1 MPTIPVTTPFS
12 DGTVADEELLNDALY
27 RPLATPVNMSITNGQ
42 LDSANID
49 AAFRVDSSDVQ
60 GGAFTTAAQV
70 GATGSNDYFY
80 NFYEEIE
87 LELLG
92 GAIAPWIADIDN
104 IANAD
109 PLDSTPLG
117 PHYVLIPGASQKFY
131 LEYSCTVLLFWH
143 VETEAK
149 NNAPSASSQVN
160 ASYTSLPP
168 PPVQTDS
175 GATNDALSLRL
186 FVDGDTVA
194 AEKRQLKCNVTH
206 PWYVDGSG
214 FPLTYSVNVG
224 GLGAVF
230 RRKWSGHYVVQ
241 LAAGW
246 HNAGIGIVHQ
256 VYHVRTVTKRF
267 GYVAMRA

>member
-12 DGTVADEELLNDALY
+12 DGSVADEELLNDALY
-27 RPLATPVNMSITNGQ
+27 RPLAAPVNMSITNGQ

-49 AAFRVDSSDVQ
+49 ASFRVDSSDVQ

-109 PLDSTPLG
+109 PLDSTPLE

-131 LEYSCTVLLFWH
+131 LEYPCTVLLFWH

-149 NNAPSASSQVN
+149 NNAPQSSSQLEGMFG
-160 ASYTSLPP
+160 T
-168 PPVQTDS
+168 VQHDS
-175 GATNDALSLRL
+175 GAINDALSLRL

-206 PWYVDGSG
+206 PWASIDSLGVT
-214 FPLTYSVNVG
+214 PVTYAVNLG